1 VVKARYVVLLI
12 SMLTFFGGYS
22 QQVKVYQSFDDFQP
36 LLQHR
41 NDTTYVI
48 NFWAT
53 WCKPCVEEM
62 PGFLALDEKYRNEK
76 FKLILASLDFENK
89 IESKVIPYMKKNNI
103 EAEVVL
109 LADPK
114 VNVWID
120 KVNNDWV
127 GSIPAT
133 VIYNKDFYFFR
144 EGMLSFEE
152 LDEIITNNIKP

>member
-1 VVKARYVVLLI
+1 MVKARNIVLLI
-12 SMLTFFGGYS
+12 SMLSFLTGHS
-22 QQVKVYQSFDDFQP
+22 QQVRVYQHFDDFRP
-36 LLQHR
+36 LLQQQ

-62 PGFLALDEKYRNEK
+62 PGFLALDEKYRNGK
-76 FKLILASLDFENK
+76 FKLILTSLDFENNIK
-89 IESKVIPYMKKNNI
+89 SKVIPYIEKNDI

-109 LADPK
+109 LSDPK

-120 KVNNDWV
+120 KVNKDWV